1 MLHLSIYIILMCQ
14 QMQQLLKERQDQL
27 RMKSAART
35 VETAVALQSSGNVNG
50 GSAEATATVGVN

>member
-14 QMQQLLKERQDQL
+14 QMQQLLKERL

>member
-1 MLHLSIYIILMCQ
+1 MIVTSRPSSSAELHPLV
-14 QMQQLLKERQDQL
+14 RQDLL

-50 GSAEATATVGVN
+50 GSAEATATVGVNMYH

>member
-1 MLHLSIYIILMCQ
+1 MCQ
-14 QMQQLLKERQDQL
+14 QMQQLLKERQDLL

-50 GSAEATATVGVN
+50 GSAEATATVGVNMYH